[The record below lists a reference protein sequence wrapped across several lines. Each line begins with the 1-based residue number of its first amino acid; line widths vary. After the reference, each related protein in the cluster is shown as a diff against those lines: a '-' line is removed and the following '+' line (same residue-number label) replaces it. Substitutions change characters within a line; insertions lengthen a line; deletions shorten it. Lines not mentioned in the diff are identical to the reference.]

1 MITVLSNDFSV
12 ELNGLS
18 TDQKPILTERY
29 NGSILHEIDTGNTF
43 IYDAANKIWHQ
54 LPQSGGGGGGSGTSY
69 SAGTGIKI
77 SAANVISTDAVAI
90 DKQLQLADV
99 AKSGSYL
106 DLTSKPDIPT
116 LAINVDD
123 ESSKE
128 LSTLKLNDTTYKIPQ
143 YAAGYGIEITA
154 NTISIDQTKVA
165 TLDSV
170 KTMLSD
176 AYAGLTINADE
187 ITVKNASGQQVAVA
201 TADLITTGTTTASVE
216 LGNYVFT
223 EINN

>member
-12 ELNGLS
+12 ELNSLS
-18 TDQKPILTERY
+18 TDAKPILAEKY

-43 IYDAANKIWHQ
+43 IYDASDKIWHQ
-54 LPQSGGGGGGSGTSY
+54 LPKSGGGGGSGTSY

-77 SAANVISTDAVAI
+77 SAANVISTDAPAI
-90 DKQLQLADV
+90 EKQLQLADV
-99 AKSGSYL
+99 AKSGNYL
-106 DLTSKPDIPT
+106 DLTNKPAIPT
-116 LAINVDD
+116 LEINVAD
-123 ESSKE
+123 ESSEE
-128 LSTLKLNDTTYKIPQ
+128 LSTIKLNDTTYRIHQ
-143 YAAGYGIEITA
+143 YTAGYGIQIST

-187 ITVKNASGQQVAVA
+187 ITVKNSSGQQVAVA
-201 TADLITTGTTTASVE
+201 TTDLITTGTTESSVG